1 MGKRGSKVVD
11 DIQRVVD
18 DEDSK
23 KSVISRQIRRNE
35 QAQEEQR
42 RIKFDSLARISEL
55 YLESMLDKKAGSD
68 VRMVSADIE
77 HLINQREKHY
87 AEIESTVEGDREEL
101 KVAQDGYAQA
111 KTNLEEL
118 KTTIYTVIANDT
130 DIQSLRKRVEYARDI
145 AENAEALTESIT
157 REVSHKLVAYQSDV
171 VFQHLK
177 RRGFDTDA
185 YQGSGL
191 YARLDSWL
199 SNAISYRQAR
209 HDFDMMRAL
218 PAAAKARE
226 TDVEKTYDQLN
237 SELDA
242 AINLVRSTHNLEGC
256 ERKLHAASEKL
267 RLCQEH
273 INRDQDAI
281 NSFLNKTDDMMRRVR
296 DRVKEVMGN
305 FSLPTLERL
314 VSSTDSSADDQALE
328 NYQQAVRREKQL
340 SDEEVQLRSQLSD
353 AEERFR
359 RAKRAR
365 DQFKQSGYDR
375 RDREFDSGF
384 DMGSLMLGYM
394 AGSMSLNDLSN
405 RCARDSE
412 IIRESSSSSSS
423 SSSGSFS
430 SSNSFGGS
438 SSNSGF
444 SSSNSFGGDSSSS
457 SGSFSSSDSF

>member
-1 MGKRGSKVVD
+1 MGTRGTRVVS

-23 KSVISRQIRRNE
+23 KTIIARQLRRNE

-42 RIKFDSLARISEL
+42 RIKFDSLAKISET

-77 HLINQREKHY
+77 HLISQREKHY

-101 KVAQDGYAQA
+101 KVAQEAHSQAQA
-111 KTNLEEL
+111 ALSSL
-118 KTTIYTVIANDT
+118 KEVIYAETAKDPVIQA
-130 DIQSLRKRVEYARDI
+130 LRQRVEYARDI
-145 AENAEALTESIT
+145 AENAEALTLSIT
-157 REVSHKLVAYQSDV
+157 DEVNSKLVAYHADP
-171 VFQHLK
+171 VFRHLK
-177 RRGFDTDA
+177 LRGYDTDA
-185 YQGSGL
+185 YKGTGL
-191 YARLDSWL
+191 YARLDGWL
-199 SNAISYRQAR
+199 GRAINFRQAR

-226 TDVEKTYDQLN
+226 TEVEKTHDQLKA
-237 SELDA
+237 ELEA
-242 AINLVRSTHNLEGC
+242 AIQLVRNTHNLDGA

-281 NSFLNKTDDMMRRVR
+281 NSFLNKTDAMMGRVR

-305 FSLPTLERL
+305 FSIPTLERL
-314 VSSTDSSADDQALE
+314 VSSTSSSDDDVALD

-340 SDEEVQLRSQLSD
+340 SEEETTLRKELGD

-365 DQFKQSGYDR
+365 DQFKNSGYDR
-375 RDREFDSGF
+375 SDREFDSGF
-384 DMGSLMLGYM
+384 DMNTLMLGYM
-394 AGSMSLNDLSN
+394 AGSLSLNDFSN
-405 RCARDSE
+405 RCDRDSE
-412 IIRESSSSSSS
+412 IIRPAPTYTAPSSD
-423 SSSGSFS
+423 SGFK
-430 SSNSFGGS
+430 SSNGFGGG
-438 SSNSGF
+438 SNENGF
-444 SSSNSFGGDSSSS
+444 TTSNNFGGDS
-457 SGSFSSSDSF
+457 GGGGFSSSDSF